1 VGNRFLE
8 KRVNIRVEHIK
19 HSKCRDDFLRRV
31 KENAAAKIKAK
42 TDGVKINLKRQPAQP
57 REARFVSSKHNVPT
71 TLNPI
76 PYDNTHFMVK
86 KSGSSKRNKLKIQ
99 QDVSITDASIF
110 SQPKNTPATEI
121 ISVPTSA
128 PSVTSVAT
136 AAPPTTPDTSMS
148 FVTDEG
154 IVTDEAVRVRI
165 AATIVTPDTTAS
177 TFEEMSPPSSPCTSH
192 HRFVESL
199 ADLDY
204 EENEQLLNDSTKM
217 SMTHYDGFPRPA
229 TSSSS
234 TTCTLEATEVEKKQA
249 QSTWNEKQRR
259 QERGME
265 RRDWLAL
272 GALTTVTLTVRMWQ
286 IHLPGEIVMD
296 EAHVGK
302 AVNGYLTKEFTFDKH
317 PPLGKLLL
325 AGIGSVVADY
335 TGTFPFEDIGDSDYP
350 YNMPFVHMRAAMALM
365 GALCAPIAFVT
376 MKAMGQTTF
385 IASIATILVTFDNA
399 LTANNRLM
407 TLEAPLMF
415 FMALSFMSWAMFNRQ
430 RTRPF
435 SVIWWTW
442 LMMTGLAVSGAA
454 AVKANGIF
462 TFLTIGFL
470 ATGDILNLAISRPV
484 SGIVFG
490 QHLVSRVVMLLLLPI
505 AIYIS
510 VFQLHFAVQTHQPS
524 IVRSAQGE
532 YDFDLLSY
540 PFRNM
545 FVRQDP
551 NDRDLE
557 PVWADIVYGSVV
569 QLRSEVRPPT
579 YVHSFQRLW
588 PTGSKQQQVSGYSYP
603 DLNTHWILGKAP
615 PVKDKSTKFE
625 WLMDDKAYGGEI
637 PFRLRYVKHGD
648 VIRLRHMA
656 TRRCLHS
663 HDVRTIGQTQR
674 VRYCEVSAYGA
685 SGIDGD
691 KNDWWVIEVVDSKK
705 MVRLS
710 KNADIKVK
718 ALETT
723 FRLRHYEQRCFLAV
737 TDDELPKDLAGGPG
751 RRELA
756 CLKEAKVLPNTV
768 WRITL
773 NDHDFLPM
781 DTDLASYPDF
791 SFWNKLV
798 EIHRA
803 MWKRPRAF
811 EQQPP
816 SPSIHSPPHLWPLAS
831 SKTIVNAWRSVLF
844 DKLEQ
849 SQEQSS
855 KVLEVRQISLI
866 ANQVIW
872 WTGLLGIVIF
882 IVTQIALLLQQ
893 KRGYF
898 ERDSVHELRQQ
909 CLPAASIFFAGWAI
923 QYLPYFVLPAGMSAK
938 NFLTIHHYFPSLY
951 CSILLSCILFSGLL
965 GNAGLAGSRFAYR
978 GAPIGSLHVF
988 WITVSAVAIFAFFKL
1003 LPLTYGT
1010 TMTPDQ
1016 YHAVERWMYPSNPT
1030 QRPSRLAMD
1039 AYHRSLNFSDPSAHQ
1054 QPPPHWSSLLFSEQ
1068 GGGHQIQLPKA
1079 VPRVRPPVLETAY
1092 PHKDAALPMDDIFM
1106 TPCQRPPQ
1114 LWTVNEQKGR
1124 PNPYQRQQMQA
1135 IFEAMRKEE
1144 QEKRQREEEE
1154 ERMRMDEEEVA
1165 DVAAE
1170 VAAALE
1176 SRRIQDLQQLQY
1188 QRQHQ
1193 LQQEAYQSRPLQL
1206 EQQMSCLKASHEE
1219 ADSTPDHH
1227 HDAAESEDNVDKDD
1241 DSYPSEY
1248 QEGEKANNGHSAYT
1262 AVGSAPVIDAW
1273 FEQQLVQ
1280 RRDSLAISA
1289 NMIDTSNREADEEPT
1304 TEHSKAELE
1313 LSTDGRVDDLEL
1325 ETIADG
1331 PHPESSKPQSP
1342 RQEPQKHQ
1350 KQQRVIP
1357 AKSDLLSRLDTNAQ
1371 LIARQRAV
1379 AIFENGV
1386 MDSLDM

>member
-1 VGNRFLE
+1 M
-8 KRVNIRVEHIK
+8 
-19 HSKCRDDFLRRV
+19 
-31 KENAAAKIKAK
+31 
-42 TDGVKINLKRQPAQP
+42 P
-57 REARFVSSKHNVPT
+57 
-71 TLNPI
+71 
-76 PYDNTHFMVK
+76 K
-86 KSGSSKRNKLKIQ
+86 KSGSSKRNKHKVQ

-110 SQPKNTPATEI
+110 STPTNTLATEI
-121 ISVPTSA
+121 VSVPTSA

-136 AAPPTTPDTSMS
+136 AAPPTAPHTSMS
-148 FVTDEG
+148 FVTEEG
-154 IVTDEAVRVRI
+154 TVTDEAVRVRTT
-165 AATIVTPDTTAS
+165 ATIVTPDTTAS
-177 TFEEMSPPSSPCTSH
+177 TFEETSPPSSPCTSH

-199 ADLDY
+199 TDLDY
-204 EENEQLLNDSTKM
+204 EDNEQPLNDSTKM

-234 TTCTLEATEVEKKQA
+234 TTCILEATEAEKKQA

-265 RRDWLAL
+265 RWDWLAL

-302 AVNGYLTKEFTFDKH
+302 AVNGYLTKEFTFDNH

-335 TGTFPFEDIGDSDYP
+335 TGTFPFEDIG
-350 YNMPFVHMRAAMALM
+350 
-365 GALCAPIAFVT
+365 
-376 MKAMGQTTF
+376 
-385 IASIATILVTFDNA
+385 
-399 LTANNRLM
+399 
-407 TLEAPLMF
+407 E
-415 FMALSFMSWAMFNRQ
+415 
-430 RTRPF
+430 PF
-435 SVIWWTW
+435 SAIWWTW
-442 LMMTGLAVSGAA
+442 LMMTGLAVSGAV
-454 AVKANGIF
+454 AVKANGMF

-470 ATGDILNLAISRPV
+470 ATGDMLNLAISRPV

-510 VFQLHFAVQTHQPS
+510 VFQLHFTVQTHQPS
-524 IVRSAQGE
+524 IVRSGQSE

-540 PFRNM
+540 PFRSV

-557 PVWADIVYGSVV
+557 PVWADIVFGSVV

-579 YVHSFQRLW
+579 YVHSFHRLW
-588 PTGSKQQQVSGYSYP
+588 STGSKQQQVSGYAYP

-615 PVKDKSTKFE
+615 PVKDKSSKFE
-625 WLMDDKAYGGEI
+625 WLMNDKANGGEI
-637 PFRLRYVKHGD
+637 PFRLRFVKHGD

-705 MVRLS
+705 MVKLS
-710 KNADIKVK
+710 KDADIKVK

-737 TDDELPKDLAGGPG
+737 TDDELPKDLIGGPG

-773 NDHDFLPM
+773 NDHDF
-781 DTDLASYPDF
+781 S
-791 SFWNKLV
+791 
-798 EIHRA
+798 
-803 MWKRPRAF
+803 
-811 EQQPP
+811 
-816 SPSIHSPPHLWPLAS
+816 S
-831 SKTIVNAWRSVLF
+831 SKTIVNAWRSVQF
-844 DKLEQ
+844 DKPQQ

-855 KVLEVRQISLI
+855 KLLEVRQISLI

-872 WTGLLGIVIF
+872 LTGLLGIVIF
-882 IVTQIALLLQQ
+882 IVTQIALLLRQ

-898 ERDSVHELRQQ
+898 ERDSVHELRQK

-923 QYLPYFVLPAGMSAK
+923 QYLPYFILPAGMSAK
-938 NFLTIHHYFPSLY
+938 NFLTLHHYFPSLY

-965 GNAGLAGSRFAYR
+965 GNAGLAGSRFTYR
-978 GAPIGSLHVF
+978 GTPIGSLHVF

-1003 LPLTYGT
+1003 SPLTYGT

-1016 YHAVERWMYPSNPT
+1016 YHAVERWMYYSNPA

-1039 AYHRSLNFSDPSAHQ
+1039 VYHRGLNFSDTSAHQ

-1068 GGGHQIQLPKA
+1068 GGSHQIQLPKA
-1079 VPRVRPPVLETAY
+1079 APRVRPPVLETAY
-1092 PHKDAALPMDDIFM
+1092 PHPDTALPMDDIFM

-1144 QEKRQREEEE
+1144 HAKRQRGEEEE
-1154 ERMRMDEEEVA
+1154 KMRMDEEEVE

-1176 SRRIQDLQQLQY
+1176 SRRILDQQQLQY

-1193 LQQEAYQSRPLQL
+1193 LQQEAYQSRPLQM
-1206 EQQMSCLKASHEE
+1206 EQQMSCPKASHEK
-1219 ADSTPDHH
+1219 ADSTPDHR
-1227 HDAAESEDNVDKDD
+1227 HDAAESEDDVDKDD
-1241 DSYPSEY
+1241 DRYPSEY
-1248 QEGEKANNGHSAYT
+1248 QEGERANNGHSAYT

-1289 NMIDTSNREADEEPT
+1289 NMIDTSNREADAEPT
-1304 TEHSKAELE
+1304 TKHSKAELE
-1313 LSTDGRVDDLEL
+1313 LSIDERVDDLEL
-1325 ETIADG
+1325 ETIAVG
-1331 PHPESSKPQSP
+1331 PHPESSKPQPP

-1357 AKSDLLSRLDTNAQ
+1357 AKSDILSCLETNAQ

-1379 AIFENGV
+1379 AIFENCV
-1386 MDSLDM
+1386 MDSLDR